1 MSTLTRVIVADD
13 ADAQTSKKLPAE
25 FLLNP
30 KRITEIFYTWG
41 FFALYRYSSNIGYV
55 LTALRAY
62 ASAAALC
69 AHCVARIRA
78 ASTDGKPIRV
88 HKLRSY
94 SHREHRAAPY

>member
-41 FFALYRYSSNIGYV
+41 FFSLYRYSSNIAPVDGF
-55 LTALRAY
+55 LTF
-62 ASAAALC
+62 
-69 AHCVARIRA
+69 HF
-78 ASTDGKPIRV
+78 
-88 HKLRSY
+88 
-94 SHREHRAAPY
+94 